1 MDLTIDGA
9 DEISADFQGIK
20 GGGAALLLKNCST
33 YSKKCIWIVDKSK
46 MVDDLGAFPLP
57 VEVVP
62 YGSRQLV
69 HLFEEKAITQHF
81 V

>member
-1 MDLTIDGA
+1 
-9 DEISADFQGIK
+9 
-20 GGGAALLLKNCST
+20 
-33 YSKKCIWIVDKSK
+33 

>member
-1 MDLTIDGA
+1 
-9 DEISADFQGIK
+9 
-20 GGGAALLLKNCST
+20 
-33 YSKKCIWIVDKSK
+33 

-69 HLFEEKAITQHF
+69 HFEEKAITQHF